1 MIVLFP
7 EMRGKEIIEQSGL
20 RTLLVQAF
28 LAVAE
33 QELKQKEIDKEPE
46 LPKAPHAMP
55 TAVSCSSQKNH
66 FIEKSI

>member
-33 QELKQKEIDKEPE
+33 QELKEREEQKEPE
-46 LPKAPHAMP
+46 KVLVA
-55 TAVSCSSQKNH
+55 SCNTHSSQLQ
-66 FIEKSI
+66 